1 MQLCVVAVNHSKRSL
16 EVLSISFDH
25 ILSID
30 IVLHKITMGNQE
42 IELFTCDTPPFG
54 AGWRAKFILLNLK
67 EWFLKKC
74 RGAGPAEATSGINA
88 EHSRPILFLIAFVH
102 ISSD

>member
-1 MQLCVVAVNHSKRSL
+1 MQLYVVAVNRSKRSL

-42 IELFTCDTPPFG
+42 IELFTCDTPRIG
-54 AGWRAKFILLNLK
+54 
-67 EWFLKKC
+67 C
-74 RGAGPAEATSGINA
+74 RSRVASPGGSEGKSGPPVSESVV
-88 EHSRPILFLIAFVH
+88 E
-102 ISSD
+102 

>member
-42 IELFTCDTPPFG
+42 IELFTCDTPSVVSEVHDTNRISKTCQPRYLYRYNIWSLIRAEG
-54 AGWRAKFILLNLK
+54 AKIF
-67 EWFLKKC
+67 
-74 RGAGPAEATSGINA
+74 
-88 EHSRPILFLIAFVH
+88 
-102 ISSD
+102 